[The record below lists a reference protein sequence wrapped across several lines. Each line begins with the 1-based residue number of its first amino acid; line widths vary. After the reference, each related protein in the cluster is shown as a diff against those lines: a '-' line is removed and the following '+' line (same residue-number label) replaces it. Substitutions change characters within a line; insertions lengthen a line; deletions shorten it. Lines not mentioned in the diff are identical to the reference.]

1 MTTADPAAPA
11 PVNAVVGDE
20 ELLLERAVTG
30 LVAAAR
36 SALSA
41 LAADGP
47 AGAGPAGEVPG
58 ADDTADRLAS
68 SLAPGELAGLLSPS
82 LFGGGRVA
90 VIRSAQDAGIQIAEE
105 ITAYAAAPPADA
117 VLILT
122 FAGSAAAAT
131 RDRSAAG
138 GAGTSRG
145 RSATGKASR
154 AGGPGRGGG
163 AGGSAGAGGGGRG
176 RGGGL
181 LAALA
186 AHGARIIE
194 VPKITGPRERID
206 FVRDE
211 LRRAGRTAGP
221 DGVRALL
228 DAVGTDLRDLAAAC
242 SQLATDTSGVID
254 EAAVMRYYRGRAEAS
269 GFSVADRAVE
279 GRIADALEQLRWALA
294 TGVAPVLI
302 TSALA
307 QGLRALAKV
316 GSAPPG
322 LRGVAL
328 MRELEMPQWKIDRV
342 RKQLHGWNG
351 AGVARAVQAVA
362 EADEE
367 VKGAGTNA
375 AYALER
381 AVRKVVAARA
391 AG

>member
-1 MTTADPAAPA
+1 MTTADPAAVPT

-20 ELLLERAVTG
+20 ELLLERAVAG

-36 SALSA
+36 SAA
-41 LAADGP
+41 M
-47 AGAGPAGEVPG
+47 AGDAPG

-68 SLAPGELAGLLSPS
+68 SLAPGELVGLLSPS
-82 LFGGGRVA
+82 LFGGSRV
-90 VIRSAQDAGIQIAEE
+90 VVVRSAQDAGIQIAEE
-105 ITAYAAAPPADA
+105 IAAYAAAPAADA
-117 VLILT
+117 VLVLA
-122 FAGSAAAAT
+122 FADGAAGVP
-131 RDRSAAG
+131 RDRSATG
-138 GAGTSRG
+138 GAGPPQG
-145 RSATGKASR
+145 RSASGKASR
-154 AGGPGRGGG
+154 GSRSGRSGG
-163 AGGSAGAGGGGRG
+163 AGGSAGSGAGGRG
-176 RGGGL
+176 RGAGL

-194 VPKITGPRERID
+194 VPRITGPRERMD
-206 FVRDE
+206 FVRGE
-211 LRRAGRTAGP
+211 LRRAGRTADPG
-221 DGVRALL
+221 GVRALL
-228 DAVGTDLRDLAAAC
+228 EAVGTDLRDLAAAC

-254 EAAVMRYYRGRAEAS
+254 EAAVLRYYRGRAEAS

-279 GRIADALEQLRWALA
+279 GRLADALEQLRWALA

-307 QGLRALAKV
+307 QGVRALAKV

-322 LRGVAL
+322 LGGVAL

-342 RKQLHGWNG
+342 RKQLHGWN
-351 AGVARAVQAVA
+351 AVGVACALHAVA

-381 AVRKVVAARA
+381 AVRNVVAARA